1 MAMTTRRAL
10 LASVPAVVATTAL
23 PTIAAAAEPAT
34 PIRKLFGEWKA
45 ANVAYNA
52 SGLPDEHPESLA
64 LFDAI
69 MEIEDELLE
78 CVPQSVE
85 DFALMILVAHDAAG
99 PGDGANVVALVKMAH
114 EIAGIPLPA
123 RLSSEPDWA
132 WHHSGAG

>member
-1 MAMTTRRAL
+1 MAMTTRRAVL
-10 LASVPAVVATTAL
+10 NAALTVAAAVAL
-23 PTIAAAAEPAT
+23 PAAAAQAEPAT
-34 PIRKLFGEWKA
+34 PIRKLFDKWKA
-45 ANVAYNA
+45 ANVAYNS

-99 PGDGANVVALVKMAH
+99 PGDGANVVAMVKMAH
-114 EIAGIPLPA
+114 GIA
-123 RLSSEPDWA
+123 RLALPGRFA
-132 WHHSGAG
+132 